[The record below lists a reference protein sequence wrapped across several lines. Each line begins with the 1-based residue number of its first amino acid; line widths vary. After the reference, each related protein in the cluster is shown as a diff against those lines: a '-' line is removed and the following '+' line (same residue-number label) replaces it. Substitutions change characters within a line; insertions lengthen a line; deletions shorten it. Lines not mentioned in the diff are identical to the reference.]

1 MSFFS
6 LKNILLIGILLL
18 LLVGIPLGVYLTQ
31 QQQVSKSQAEKS
43 STLTFVPASSELKPL
58 DVVVGDEFKFDMMV
72 TPGSNKVTVVAF
84 EINYDPSLFALSETD
99 PFVINEKAFPVTMD
113 EPIFEDGIIKG
124 KISTSNIQTAV
135 TSSTKV
141 ATITFVALEESTTPS
156 TITFGS
162 PYTQVFSAGQ
172 ADEAGEDVLS
182 STVPAFV
189 ATSLE
194 GDSVPDKSTPTGSSP
209 SISTSPTASPAGASK
224 GSVPTNTPP
233 VCTSLTANGAL
244 SGIAPFAAAFTA
256 VGKDPDGRI
265 TKATFNFGDGQ
276 TKDASNS
283 AVASG
288 SATFAQEHEYT
299 TAGTH
304 RASVLFTDNQGG
316 ISAQGSCVL
325 TMTITSP
332 VTPTETPGIPAE
344 PTATIAPTGP
354 NDAFIG
360 LGIFAGIFAFLGGIL
375 FFTL

>member
-6 LKNILLIGILLL
+6 LKNILIAGVLLL
-18 LLVGIPLGVYLTQ
+18 LLIGIPLGVYLTQ
-31 QQQVSKSQAEKS
+31 QQQISQSQAEKS
-43 STLTFVPASSELKPL
+43 STLSLVPASTEQKPL
-58 DVVVGDEFKFDMMV
+58 EVSMGEEFKFDITV
-72 TPGSNKVTVVAF
+72 TPGSNKVSVVAF
-84 EINYDPSLFALSETD
+84 EINYDPNLFALTETD
-99 PFVINEKAFPVTMD
+99 PFVINTTAFPVTMD

-124 KISTSNIQTAV
+124 KVSTSNIQTSI
-135 TSSTKV
+135 TTSTKV
-141 ATITFVALEESTTPS
+141 ATITFVALEATATPS

-182 STVPAFV
+182 STIPAYISV
-189 ATSLE
+189 ITEETSI
-194 GDSVPDKSTPTGSSP
+194 TPTGAL
-209 SISTSPTASPAGASK
+209 ISTSLAPTSSPGTVA
-224 GSVPTNTPP
+224 TNKAP

-244 SGIAPFAAAFTA
+244 SGVAPFVAAFTA
-256 VGKDPDGRI
+256 VGNDTDGKI
-265 TKATFNFGDGQ
+265 AKATFNFGDGAA
-276 TKDASNS
+276 KDASNS

-288 SATFAQEHEYT
+288 SATFIQEHEYT
-299 TAGTH
+299 IPGTH
-304 RASVLFTDNQGG
+304 KASVLFTDNQGG

-332 VTPTETPGIPAE
+332 VTPTQIPSIPTE
-344 PTATIAPTGP
+344 PTATMAPTGP